1 MEGHIL
7 IDILILQKCSERCIW
22 QIILLLQISL
32 LQKHDFSEETL
43 DLVTEISLNLLDG
56 QSAGKG
62 LRKDQSLS
70 FQLEL
75 FHYS

>member
-7 IDILILQKCSERCIW
+7 IDIFIFQKCSERCIW
-22 QIILLLQISL
+22 KLILLLQISL

-43 DLVTEISLNLLDG
+43 DLVTEISLNLLDS
-56 QSAGKG
+56 QSTGKG